1 MKKINKHL
9 KLFCLLLLVSLLITG
24 CGNGG
29 KTSESSDGTQTS
41 GTAAGSASEP
51 NANESGGNES
61 GDEIVRLNVGMSSA
75 PVNLNVWSNNDLN
88 SALLTSIAMPG
99 LVKIDDK
106 GTKVGVFGTTW
117 ESNEDATQF
126 TVHLPEGLVWSD
138 GEPFDSSDMKFTA
151 EYLVEKEFGY
161 NASMFT
167 NVESI
172 ETPDA
177 TTIIYNLSSPDVNFF
192 NQAGFWVNPM
202 PEQEFADVEDPMNHV
217 FSGLGYGPFYIA
229 EESQG
234 EYVLLKKNP
243 HFTLTEVPVDE
254 IVFRVY
260 TDENTMVLALQSGEI
275 DVTANYI
282 SVPSQTQLATN
293 PNIDLLSTQSLGY
306 GFCSFSQ
313 SNEILQ
319 DVNVRR
325 ALSMGFDRD
334 AITQVA
340 YQGGAIPMET
350 PVSPVWQDFVASDI
364 KQPAFDIEAG
374 AQLLE
379 QAGYTDTDG
388 DGIREN
394 AAGDKLEF
402 ELMYK
407 TGLAAAD
414 SVLEIVRSNLAKM
427 GVAIKIV
434 PTDASTFSAKVTQG
448 HEYDISYSVWGVI
461 DDVDTA
467 LHIIYGIDQT
477 LNFMEYN
484 NQDMEDLL
492 MKSRETVDYS
502 ERVKIIDEWQTL
514 FVENMPTV
522 NLFVATN
529 TYAANNANFSGW
541 SLFPGNHGVFDAENI
556 VKITPAN

>member
-1 MKKINKHL
+1 MKKIRKHIAL
-9 KLFCLLLLVSLLITG
+9 ICLLLVASLFITA

-29 KTSESSDGTQTS
+29 ETPGTTEAPKTSEP
-41 GTAAGSASEP
+41 AGSASEP
-51 NANESGGNES
+51 GTSEP
-61 GDEIVRLNVGMSSA
+61 GDEVVRLNVGMSSA
-75 PVNLNVWSNNDLN
+75 PVNLNTWSNNDLN
-88 SALLTSIAMPG
+88 SSLIASIAMPS
-99 LVKIDDK
+99 LVKIDENGK
-106 GTKVGVFGTTW
+106 KVGVFGTTW
-117 ESNEDATQF
+117 SSNEDATQF
-126 TVHLPEGLVWSD
+126 TVKLPEGLVWSD

-177 TTIIYNLSSPDVNFF
+177 TTVIYNLASPDVNFF
-192 NQAGFWVNPM
+192 NQAGFWVSPL
-202 PEQEFADVEDPMNHV
+202 PEQEFADVEDPMNHS
-217 FSGLGYGPFYIA
+217 FSGVGYGPFYIA

-234 EYVLLKKNP
+234 EYVLMKKNP
-243 HFTLTEVPVDE
+243 HFTLAEVPVDE

-275 DVTANYI
+275 DATANYV
-282 SVPSQTQLATN
+282 SVASQSQLAN
-293 PNIDLLSTQSLGY
+293 NSDLSLLGTESLGY
-306 GFCSFSQ
+306 GFSSFSQ
-313 SNEILQ
+313 SNELLQ
-319 DVNVRR
+319 DVNVRK
-325 ALSMGFDRD
+325 ALSMGYDRD
-334 AITQVA
+334 AICQVA
-340 YQGGAIPMET
+340 YQGGAVPMEN
-350 PVSPVWQDFVASDI
+350 PVSPVWKDFVASDI

-379 QAGYTDTDG
+379 ESGYTDSDNDG
-388 DGIREN
+388 VREN

-414 SVLEIVRSNLAKM
+414 SVVEIIRSNLAKM
-427 GVAIKIV
+427 GVAITIV
-434 PTDASTFSAKVTQG
+434 PTDAATFSAKVTQG
-448 HEYDISYSVWGVI
+448 HEYDMSYGVWGVI

-467 LHIIYGIDQT
+467 LHIIYGIGNT

-484 NQDMEDLL
+484 NQEMEDLL
-492 MKSRETVDYS
+492 VQSRETVDYA
-502 ERVKIIDEWQTL
+502 ERVKIIDEWQKL

-529 TYAANNANFSGW
+529 TYAVNTAKFSGW
-541 SLFPGNHGVFDAENI
+541 SLAPGNNGVFNPDDVI
-556 VKITPAN
+556 QITPAN